1 MASKIDFEAIW
12 RSCPRNPVRSY
23 CVLKEL
29 FRLETNT
36 VLTFLRGI
44 SQDDTL
50 RALKQ
55 MDEQKPLTPGQWR
68 MLLRKMGASD
78 AEILRALRELA

>member
-1 MASKIDFEAIW
+1 VTPKIDFEAIW
-12 RSCPRNPVRSY
+12 RSCPRSSTRSY

-29 FRLETNT
+29 FRLDTNT

-50 RALKQ
+50 MALKQ
-55 MDEQKPLTPGQWR
+55 MDDQKPLTPGQWR
-68 MLLRKMGASD
+68 VLLRKMGASD
-78 AEILRALRELA
+78 MEILRTLRELS